1 MARLGSGSGIVL
13 ALVAGFIGG
22 TVGNRIFTI
31 DPVIAQPS
39 PSHAQVMTVRNLIV
53 TDEEGNVRAQLGI
66 SEEGRPRLDLV
77 SKNGKLLASLAST
90 EAEGGTELR
99 LNAKDG
105 SPRVRLA
112 VQEKGEPRLD
122 FTMEK
127 DGRSLASLHLSS
139 DGWPELQLKGKEGSA
154 GAAIEFINGNPR
166 VVLEDKKAQSTA
178 VLATVSEKANLV
190 LYRDGKPRAGLSL
203 DGLDL
208 IDAGGH
214 PRARLAILETG
225 EPRLALKDK
234 NGHRLVSLSVE
245 ALPKKEEPLLA
256 MYDAKDALRAGL
268 SLDESGR
275 PNLILRDHPLLS
287 LIDKNGEDGIYLS
300 LERQNHPS
308 LLLSSNKGK
317 HNAFLGVRDDN
328 ELALDLLDGANKRR
342 AGVSLSPDGEPSIR
356 LWNKRGKTIWSVP
369 NSEEGK

>member
-1 MARLGSGSGIVL
+1 MARLGSGGGIVL

-22 TVGNRIFTI
+22 TVGSRIFTI

-39 PSHAQVMTVRNLIV
+39 PSRAQVMTVRNLIV
-53 TDEEGNVRAQLGI
+53 TDEEGNVRVQLGI
-66 SEEGRPRLDLV
+66 SPEGRPRLDLV
-77 SKNGKLLASLAST
+77 SKDGKSLASLAST
-90 EAEGGTELR
+90 EADGGTELR

-112 VQEKGEPRLD
+112 VKEKDEPRLD

-127 DGRSLASLHLSS
+127 DSRSLASLRLSP
-139 DGWPELQLKGKEGSA
+139 DGWPELQLKGKDGSG
-154 GAAIEFINGNPR
+154 GAAVEFVNGNPR

-178 VLATVSEKANLV
+178 VLATVPEKANLV
-190 LYRDGKPRAGLSL
+190 LYRDGKPRAGLSF

-208 IDAGGH
+208 IDAESH

-245 ALPKKEEPLLA
+245 ALPKKEEPILA

-275 PNLILRDHPLLS
+275 PNLILRDRPLLS
-287 LIDKNGEDGIYLS
+287 LINKTGEDGIYLS
-300 LERQNHPS
+300 VEKENHPN
-308 LLLSSNKGK
+308 LLLSSKKGK
-317 HNAFLGVRDDN
+317 QSAFLGVRDDD
-328 ELALDLLDGANKRR
+328 ELALDLLDRANKRR
-342 AGVSLSPDGEPSIR
+342 AGVSLNQDDEPSIG
-356 LWNKRGKTIWSVP
+356 LWNKRGKIIWSVP
-369 NSEEGK
+369 NSEKEK